1 MPNVYRASTRGT
13 SSICFIDKLHIFHAI
28 EMGNKIFLQRSIYTC
43 PDMRYMVKRFLNSII
58 ND

>member
-1 MPNVYRASTRGT
+1 MPNVYRAST
-13 SSICFIDKLHIFHAI
+13 SSICFIYKLHYFHAI